1 VSLLAS
7 IKAVSA
13 QMVGTAWSGR
23 FIKGAKTL
31 SRPESEYTA
40 VMKRLSPAALII
52 TCVAAAGLVPTVA
65 MAKKHEKP
73 KAAPEKPAA
82 KEDKAGAGGKLIEAY
97 GDWTASL
104 AQGKAKTCYAL
115 AKPKQR
121 SPEGKRDQAYV
132 FIADRP
138 AEKVHNEV
146 SIIMGFPIKEGS
158 AAKARAGKIDFD
170 LVAVSNAFFMKNPAD
185 DVRFVDTLKRGGVL
199 IVKAPP
205 LKGALTTDT
214 YGLDGFKKALD
225 RAQKECR

>member
-1 VSLLAS
+1 
-7 IKAVSA
+7 
-13 QMVGTAWSGR
+13 
-23 FIKGAKTL
+23 
-31 SRPESEYTA
+31 
-40 VMKRLSPAALII
+40 MKRLYPVGLIIACVASAGLAPSAAL
-52 TCVAAAGLVPTVA
+52 
-65 MAKKHEKP
+65 AKKHEKP
-73 KAAPEKPAA
+73 ASAPDKPAV
-82 KEDKAGAGGKLIEAY
+82 KEDKAGGKLIEAY

-170 LVAVSNAFFMKNPAD
+170 LVAVSNAYFMKNPAD

>member
-1 VSLLAS
+1 
-7 IKAVSA
+7 
-13 QMVGTAWSGR
+13 
-23 FIKGAKTL
+23 
-31 SRPESEYTA
+31 
-40 VMKRLSPAALII
+40 MKRLHPLGLILA
-52 TCVAAAGLVPTVA
+52 CVATAALVPTAA

-73 KAAPEKPAA
+73 APAEKPAA
-82 KEDKAGAGGKLIEAY
+82 KEDKAGGKLIEAY

-104 AQGKAKTCYAL
+104 AAGKAKTCYAL

-185 DVRFVDTLKRGGVL
+185 DVRFVDTLKKGGVL

-205 LKGALTTDT
+205 LKGALVTDT
-214 YGLDGFKKALD
+214 YGLEGFKKALD